1 MLFNPTPLEKLSSL
15 TNQLIEKHASASND
29 NQALHDE
36 IAVLKASLKAKEDE
50 VAQLNNELLE
60 KDIEIEAIVSKI
72 ESLLG

>member
-1 MLFNPTPLEKLSSL
+1 MLFNPTPIEKLTTL
-15 TNQLIEKHASASND
+15 TNQLIEKHAAVAHDSQS
-29 NQALHDE
+29 LHDE
-36 IAVLKASLKAKEDE
+36 ISALKAAVKAKEDE

>member
-1 MLFNPTPLEKLSSL
+1 MLFNPTPIEKLTTL
-15 TNQLIEKHASASND
+15 TNQLIEKHATAANS

-36 IAVLKASLKAKEDE
+36 IATLKGALKAKDE
-50 VAQLNNELLE
+50 EISQLNNELLE